1 MICKNC
7 GTENNKNANFCKNCG
22 EKIESD
28 QTENGRTKKKQRFGT
43 KKERIAGVVVALVL
57 AAIFIG
63 DEIWLKTVYPKM
75 DLPGSSDV
83 GGTQIEPQY
92 MKVAEQCVES
102 IITGNP
108 DDFMELLSDEYYS
121 GAKELMG
128 YVLADEFQRYS
139 EEMQDEFED
148 YEDMYFIYNGIS
160 SEEVKGEALESLKE
174 IYREG
179 DCEISEARTVEVEV
193 KECRSGSSTTME
205 VPVVKISGTWYLDL
219 ESWDEEKEEYEY

>member
-28 QTENGRTKKKQRFGT
+28 QTENGRTKKKQRFGA

-75 DLPGSSDV
+75 DLPGSSNV

-92 MKVAEQCVES
+92 MKVAEQCVEF
-102 IITGNP
+102 IITGNL

-121 GAKELMG
+121 GTKELIG

-179 DCEISEARTVEVEV
+179 NCEISEARTVEVEI
-193 KECRSGSSTTME
+193 KECRSGASTTMK